1 MEFEEPPQRQS
12 CCRKEKERDMSNIK
26 FVNSSGLYF
35 GPRISGGK
43 SVRMFN
49 PTYKLH
55 GHIYNPTTNS
65 KLPWA
70 TQSCSMGW
78 IRDCFHFTVR
88 INESTFQPA
97 FGSETGVWLWSPFG
111 EGRMISKNSVTRYV
125 VAAFCWDLWN
135 LQSFEKPQGWW
146 RIDLFEGW
154 KCLTVSNMS
163 FFVHKIYFIPL
174 ISETFPVSKR
184 WPLKSKSQI
193 PQHGYGM
200 LLFWLLT
207 VGP

>member
-1 MEFEEPPQRQS
+1 MEFEEPRQRES
-12 CCRKEKERDMSNIK
+12 CCRKEKECDMSNIK

-78 IRDCFHFTVR
+78 IPGLFPFHRTNQWVNLPTSFWKWNGSFTL
-88 INESTFQPA
+88 ESF
-97 FGSETGVWLWSPFG
+97 W
-111 EGRMISKNSVTRYV
+111 GRENDFKKLRYPLRSS
-125 VAAFCWDLWN
+125 CIL
-135 LQSFEKPQGWW
+135 LRSLEPPSFEKPQGWW

-163 FFVHKIYFIPL
+163 FFVHKIY
-174 ISETFPVSKR
+174 SFP
-184 WPLKSKSQI
+184 
-193 PQHGYGM
+193 
-200 LLFWLLT
+200 
-207 VGP
+207 